1 MGRISLT
8 HVFIL
13 ALLFTVISMI
23 ANVEAQK
30 RCTEVLSPSSCLL
43 VECKQECFQKY
54 PSGVGQ
60 CVQSGGTPLQPTF
73 ECLCV
78 YNCPL

>member
-1 MGRISLT
+1 MGKISLT

-13 ALLFTVISMI
+13 ALLFT

-30 RCTEVLSPSSCLL
+30 RCSKVLNPSGCLL
-43 VECKQECFQKY
+43 VECRQECFEKCA
-54 PSGVGQ
+54 SGVPIYE
-60 CVQSGGTPLQPTF
+60 CV
-73 ECLCV
+73 CI